1 MHLVCVRWDLNSL
14 SLDPLGVRKVRC
26 ACKHFSDTA
35 KRVQQR
41 TQNGGASSERR
52 TEVCSHTLSVLYAYS
67 LLRDGEVTP
76 KQRPAWFHWPRPRAG
91 RTWSPEALADRYRQ
105 VEQTARLGTMLLFF
119 SAEAEPSDP
128 RPEGPV
134 LKDGKPPSRPF
145 KFVFYHK
152 KGGPRGKA
160 GPAACSQSWDAA
172 KKLIAKNFD
181 EIQGATYDAERQH
194 LVAEKAKEKKKA
206 AEEQKEKAEATRRRR
221 EEAAARKQDAASSKE
236 KATATAK
243 EKNKDKESSAKNG
256 KQRKCT
262 GKRSR
267 SGQSKD
273 AANTGAAAPSP
284 APTAVVTRDKP
295 QEFCSCRG
303 PEHGDMIECE
313 GCGEWYH
320 LECLEMTEFPEGE
333 WLCILCTC
341 RETRRSISA
350 QFEQLEQHMKEMQDD
365 MLPPPRR
372 RLRRLSRNQK

>member
-1 MHLVCVRWDLNSL
+1 M
-14 SLDPLGVRKVRC
+14 
-26 ACKHFSDTA
+26 
-35 KRVQQR
+35 
-41 TQNGGASSERR
+41 
-52 TEVCSHTLSVLYAYS
+52 
-67 LLRDGEVTP
+67 TP
-76 KQRPAWFHWPRPRAG
+76 KPRPQWFNWPRPRIG
-91 RTWSPEALADRYRQ
+91 RTWSAEALADRYRQ
-105 VEQTARLGTMLLFF
+105 VEQITRFGTLLLFF
-119 SAEAEPSDP
+119 CAEADPSGP
-128 RPEGPV
+128 RPDGPMIKEG
-134 LKDGKPPSRPF
+134 KAPSRPF
-145 KFVFYHK
+145 KFMFYHK
-152 KGGPRGKA
+152 KGGPRGLA
-160 GPAACSQSWDAA
+160 GSGGPTSRSQSWDAA
-172 KKLIAKNFD
+172 KKLIAMNFD
-181 EIQGATYDAERQH
+181 EMQAATYDAEEQH
-194 LVAEKAKEKKKA
+194 LAAERAKKKKKA
-206 AEEQKEKAEATRRRR
+206 AEEKKEKAEATRRRR

-350 QFEQLEQHMKEMQDD
+350 QFEQLEQHVKEMQDD
-365 MLPPPRR
+365 ILQPPRR